1 MEDFKKFIEI
11 NKPDERNSLFGSYDP
26 INGSWNSLTLEKLYD
41 AINLVNINESVPES
55 VISQFNVAK
64 NLAIYTWYS
73 YSFHQISE
81 LKAYSCVEMALRAK
95 FGKNKNGFK
104 GLIKKSVS
112 EGLIV
117 DEGFIHNNSN
127 LVNNK
132 YSETLADIIPHLR
145 NELAHGSTTLHPNS
159 AATLQWCA
167 DFINQLYPMPV
178 QVNQ

>member
-1 MEDFKKFIEI
+1 MEDFKKLIEV
-11 NKPDERNSLFGSYDP
+11 NEPDERNFLFGSYDQKTENWTP
-26 INGSWNSLTLEKLYD
+26 LTLKKLYK
-41 AINLVNINESVPES
+41 AVKSININESVPES

-81 LKAYSCVEMALRAK
+81 LKAYSCVEMALK
-95 FGKNKNGFK
+95 EKLGENKHGFK
-104 GLIKKSVS
+104 GLIKRSVS

-117 DEGFIHNNSN
+117 DAGFIHINIESTSN
-127 LVNNK
+127 E
-132 YSETLADIIPHLR
+132 YSKTLAEIIPNLR

-167 DFINQLYPMPV
+167 DFINQLYPE
-178 QVNQ
+178 